1 MDLGLNG
8 KKALVTG
15 STAGIGL
22 AVAQGLAREGASVVV
37 NGRTQE
43 RVDQAIAQVKEVA
56 PNADVTGIAADLSTA
71 AGVVALIEKLPSVD
85 VLVNNLGVFEPK
97 PFEEITDDD
106 WLDIFQANVMSGVRL
121 TRHYLAGLR
130 ERNWGRVI
138 FVSSESAVQI
148 PVEMIHYGVTK
159 TAQVALARG
168 IAETLVGTNVTVNSV
183 LVGPTKSEGVGIFVS
198 QMAKK
203 EGVDDVAM
211 EKQFF
216 ETARPSSLIKRFE
229 TTEEVANMIV
239 YLSSEQASAT
249 TGSAV
254 RVDGGV
260 TRAIL

>member
-1 MDLGLNG
+1 MDLGLKG
-8 KKALVTG
+8 KIALVTG

-22 AVAQGLAREGASVVV
+22 ATAQGLANEGASVVV

-43 RVDQAIAQVKEVA
+43 RVDQAVAKIKEVS
-56 PNADVTGIAADLSTA
+56 PGADVTGIAADLSTA
-71 AGVVALIEKLPSVD
+71 EGVSALVEKLPRVD
-85 VLVNNLGVFEPK
+85 VLVNNMGIFEPK
-97 PFEEITDDD
+97 AFEEITDDD
-106 WLDIFQANVMSGVRL
+106 WLNIFQANVMSGVRL
-121 TRHYLAGLR
+121 TRHYLPGLR
-130 ERNWGRVI
+130 ERNWGRVL

-148 PVEMIHYGVTK
+148 PAEMIHYGVTK
-159 TAQVALARG
+159 TAQVAVARG
-168 IAETLVGTNVTVNSV
+168 IAETLVGTGVTVNSV
-183 LVGPTKSEGVGIFVS
+183 LVGPTNSEGVGTFVS

-203 EGVDDVAM
+203 EGVDEATM

-249 TGSAV
+249 TGSAI

>member
-71 AGVVALIEKLPSVD
+71 AGVTALIEKLPSVD

-148 PVEMIHYGVTK
+148 PAEMIHYGVTK

-168 IAETLVGTNVTVNSV
+168 IAETLVGVNVTVNSV
-183 LVGPTKSEGVGIFVS
+183 LVGPTKSEGVGTFVS

-203 EGVDDVAM
+203 EGVDDATM